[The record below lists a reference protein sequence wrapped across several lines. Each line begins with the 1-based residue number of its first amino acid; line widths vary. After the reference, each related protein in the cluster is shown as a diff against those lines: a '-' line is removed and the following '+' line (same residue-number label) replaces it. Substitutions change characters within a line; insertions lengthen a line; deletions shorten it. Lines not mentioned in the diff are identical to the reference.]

1 MDVFCLGIVIAD
13 MFASPIDSLP
23 APGELRVLERYL
35 LSAGGCAANTAAC
48 LRRLGRE
55 VAVIGEVGGDLFG
68 EFVLQDLQRLGI
80 DGSAVRRSASRPT
93 STTYII
99 NVKGEDRRYLHCMG
113 ANADF
118 SLTGIDLSALL
129 ESARALYLGGY
140 MLMPEVSPRDVAC
153 LFGEAK
159 RRGLITA
166 LDVVIGAGTPASL
179 QSVEAVL
186 PHTDLFLPN
195 DDEAKALTG
204 RTNPSEQAEVLARI
218 NPDCTI
224 AITLG
229 RRGALVR
236 RGSRVLRAEGYRV
249 NSIDESGAGDAF
261 AAGFILGMLEN
272 WPLEKTLQFAS
283 AVGASC
289 TRAMGCTAGVFH
301 LDEALT
307 FVAENKLE
315 ITVSA

>member
-1 MDVFCLGIVIAD
+1 MDVFCLGILIAD

-23 APGELRVLERYL
+23 AAGELRVLERYL

-48 LRRLGRE
+48 LRRLGRD
-55 VAVIGEVGGDLFG
+55 VAVIGKVGNDLFG
-68 EFVLQDLQRLGI
+68 EFVVQDLQRLGI
-80 DGSAVRRSASRPT
+80 DGSAVRRSATDPT

-113 ANADF
+113 ANAGF
-118 SLTGIDLSALL
+118 SLADIDLSAL
-129 ESARALYLGGY
+129 EGARALYLGGY
-140 MLMPEVSPRDVAC
+140 MLMPGVSPWDAAC

-159 RRGLITA
+159 RRGLITV

-179 QSVEAVL
+179 QWVEPVL
-186 PHTDLFLPN
+186 PHTNLFLPN

-204 RTNPSEQAEVLARI
+204 RTNPAEQAEVLARI

-224 AITLG
+224 AITGG

-236 RGSRVLRAEGYRV
+236 RRSQVLRAEGYRV

-261 AAGFILGMLEN
+261 AAGFITGMLER
-272 WPLEKTLQFAS
+272 WPLEQTLQFAS

-289 TRAMGCTAGVFH
+289 TRALGCTAGVFQLH
-301 LDEALT
+301 EALA
-307 FVAENKLE
+307 FVAENRLQMT
-315 ITVSA
+315 IST